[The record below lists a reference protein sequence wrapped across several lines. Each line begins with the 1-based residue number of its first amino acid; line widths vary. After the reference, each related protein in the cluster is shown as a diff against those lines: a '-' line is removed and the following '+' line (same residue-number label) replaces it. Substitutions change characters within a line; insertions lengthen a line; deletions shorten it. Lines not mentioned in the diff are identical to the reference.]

1 MKILLLED
9 DLILN
14 EIIEEHLISQKH
26 EITTVFTGLEAQDLL
41 YSQRFDLLL
50 LDVNVPILNGF
61 ELLKDLRQKEI
72 YTPAIFLT
80 SLNQIDDIEK
90 GFKSGCDD
98 YLKKPFE
105 LKELDLRINNIK
117 RLFNIEN
124 EDLIKIS
131 KDTYLDK
138 KNLLIKKENE
148 QIHLAK
154 KECEV
159 LEYLINNSSKN
170 VSIEELSLNV
180 WAYEEA
186 PISSTIR
193 TYIKNLRRVIG
204 EEFIINLR
212 GVGYRF
218 NKKWKKYILK
228 IFITISWCIFYFDG
242 INSTALL

>member
-124 EDLIKIS
+124 EDLIQIS

-218 NKKWKKYILK
+218 NKK
-228 IFITISWCIFYFDG
+228 
-242 INSTALL
+242 

>member
-124 EDLIKIS
+124 QDLIQIS

-159 LEYLINNSSKN
+159 LEYLINNSSKI
-170 VSIEELSLNV
+170 VSIEELSLNI
-180 WAYEEA
+180 WTYEES

-193 TYIKNLRRVIG
+193 TYIKNLRRVLG

-218 NKKWKKYILK
+218 NKK
-228 IFITISWCIFYFDG
+228 
-242 INSTALL
+242 

>member
-124 EDLIKIS
+124 QDLIQIS

-159 LEYLINNSSKN
+159 LEYLINNSSKI

-180 WAYEEA
+180 WTYEES

-193 TYIKNLRRVIG
+193 TYIKNLRRVLG
-204 EEFIINLR
+204 EEYIINLR

-218 NKKWKKYILK
+218 NKKWKNN
-228 IFITISWCIFYFDG
+228 IF
-242 INSTALL
+242 

>member
-14 EIIEEHLISQKH
+14 EIIEEHLISQKY

-41 YSQRFDLLL
+41 YSQKFDLLL
-50 LDVNVPILNGF
+50 LDVNVPSLNGF

-80 SLNQIDDIEK
+80 SLNQVDDVEK
-90 GFKSGCDD
+90 GFNSGCDD
-98 YLKKPFE
+98 YIKKPFE

-117 RLFNIEN
+117 RLFNLETN
-124 EDLIKIS
+124 NLIKIS
-131 KDTYLDK
+131 SNIFLDK
-138 KNLLIKKENE
+138 TNLLIINEKK
-148 QIHLAK
+148 QIHIAK

-159 LEYLINNSSKN
+159 LEYLINNSSKT
-170 VSIEELSLNV
+170 VGIEELSLNV
-180 WAYEEA
+180 WAYEDA

-193 TYIKNLRRVIG
+193 TYIKNLRRILG
-204 EEFIINLR
+204 DEYIINLR

-218 NKKWKKYILK
+218 NKQ
-228 IFITISWCIFYFDG
+228 
-242 INSTALL
+242 